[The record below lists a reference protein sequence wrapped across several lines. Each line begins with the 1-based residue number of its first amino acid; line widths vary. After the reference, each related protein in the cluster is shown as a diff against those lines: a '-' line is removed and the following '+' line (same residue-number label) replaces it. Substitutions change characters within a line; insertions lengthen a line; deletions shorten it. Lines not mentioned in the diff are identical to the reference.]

1 MTGFI
6 LDWIAW
12 GGYFGIFLLMALE
25 NVIPPIPS
33 EVIMGLGGMA
43 VARGNMALWPLVAA
57 GTAGTVAGNWF
68 WYWLGDSIGYQRLRP
83 FVERHG
89 RWLTLTWADVERVHR
104 FFVSHGQWV
113 VFVFRF
119 LPIGRTIISLPA
131 GMTHMPRWKFLLWT
145 TAGAAIWN
153 TVLAAAGLYLGSN
166 FRELD
171 RFVGPL
177 AIALSVALAGWYL
190 WRVLTWKAR

>member
-1 MTGFI
+1 MTQFI

-12 GGYFGIFLLMALE
+12 GGYLGIFLLMALE
-25 NVIPPIPS
+25 NIVPPIPS

-43 VARGNMALWPLVAA
+43 VARGHMELWTLVLV
-57 GTAGTVAGNWF
+57 GTAGSVAGNWW
-68 WYWLGDSIGYQRLRP
+68 WYWIGDSIGYQRLRP

-89 RWLTLTWADVERVHR
+89 RWLTLSWNDVERVHR

-131 GMTHMPRWKFLLWT
+131 GMTHMPRWRFLLWT
-145 TAGAAIWN
+145 AAGAAIWN
-153 TVLAAAGLYLGSN
+153 TVLAWAGLYFGSN

-171 RFVGPL
+171 RYVGP
-177 AIALSVALAGWYL
+177 VAVGFGVAMAAWYL
-190 WRVLTWKAR
+190 WRVLTWKAD